1 MPTFYTDG
9 QRTVQDQFQTTKMAD
24 LLHQVIVHTEVQDAE
39 RAFIESRDMFFLAT
53 VDSQGQP
60 TCSYKGGDPGFVKVV
75 DGKTL
80 AFPIYDGNGMFLS
93 LGNIGTNAQV
103 GLLFID
109 FETPHRLRVQ
119 GTASVDRT
127 DPLLGHYSG
136 ADVVVRVAI
145 SAIFVNCSRY
155 VHKYRRISASR
166 YVPRPECGAHS
177 RSGSASIWCRK
188 PSRRATRGR
197 RRKPAERSR
206 LMNTRPNARPGRP
219 DEAGYLSFS
228 SGRPKK
234 TFQIPL
240 VERLEPD
247 G

>member
-1 MPTFYTDG
+1 MPAFYTAG
-9 QRTVQDQFQTTKMAD
+9 QRTVQEQFQTTKMAD
-24 LLHQVIVHTEVQDAE
+24 LLHQVIVHAEVQEAE

-53 VDSQGQP
+53 VDGQGQP

-80 AFPIYDGNGMFLS
+80 VFPSYDGNGMFLS

-127 DPLLGHYSG
+127 DALLGHYSG
-136 ADVVVRVAI
+136 ADVVVRVAV

-155 VHKYRRISASR
+155 VHKYQRIAASR
-166 YVPRPECGAHS
+166 YVPRPECGAPFAEWK
-177 RSGSASIWCRK
+177 RIDLVQEALPPRDAGKTAQAGGTITVDEYEAK
-188 PSRRATRGR
+188 RA
-197 RRKPAERSR
+197 
-206 LMNTRPNARPGRP
+206 
-219 DEAGYLSFS
+219 AG
-228 SGRPKK
+228 
-234 TFQIPL
+234 QA
-240 VERLEPD
+240 
-247 G
+247 